1 MIIYTKQKDKI
12 NEIIKE
18 MFLEISKDY
27 KKISDSKEFELEF
40 DYYFKHETCLYIN
53 KLQERMGLFT
63 KEGKYEYLTS
73 AKVNN
78 KLLQS
83 FDKLV
88 IEHIDY
94 EHFRKVFLYALAV
107 YGEYYNHAPDEV
119 DLSVLMYEGNK
130 ANKLERLEYYR
141 KFINICVMF
150 YLTTFELELIDIN
163 SIDDDSDYRIK
174 RLFNVSI
181 PSVIGDFIKLGI
193 NPENHKTVTFTI
205 NTIKDDL
212 VFNLSFKDKKEDK
225 IRSILV
231 NMVFKQ
237 NQLKENGNTNTLIGF
252 DTNVR
257 DFLLNDNER
266 ALTIK
271 YSKKKHGIE
280 ITFNHS
286 NGAMYYFIPSNL
298 IKAYS
303 EKENTFSGGLPRT
316 TVELKDEGII
326 ELPCTVYELAL
337 AD

>member
-1 MIIYTKQKDKI
+1 MIIYTEQKDKI

-73 AKVNN
+73 AKVSNE
-78 KLLQS
+78 LLQS

-94 EHFRKVFLYALAV
+94 ERLRKVFLYALAV
-107 YGEYYNHAPDEV
+107 YGEYCNHTHDEA
-119 DLSVLMYEGNK
+119 DLSVLIYEG
-130 ANKLERLEYYR
+130 NKLERLEYYK
-141 KFINICVMF
+141 KFINICVMH
-150 YLTTFELELIDIN
+150 YITTNELKLADIN
-163 SIDDDSDYRIK
+163 SVEENSDYRLKNLLNVCVPSIVGNFI
-174 RLFNVSI
+174 RLKIDPNDLKA
-181 PSVIGDFIKLGI
+181 P
-193 NPENHKTVTFTI
+193 TFTI
-205 NTIKDDL
+205 DTIKGDL
-212 VFNLSFKDKKEDK
+212 VFNTTFKDKTEDQ
-225 IRSILV
+225 IQSILV
-231 NMVFKQ
+231 SMVFKQ
-237 NQLKENGNTNTLIGF
+237 NQLIENNNANALIGF

-257 DFLLNDNER
+257 DYLLNDNER

-271 YSKKKHGIE
+271 YSKKRQGMQIILNHNDGIL
-280 ITFNHS
+280 H
-286 NGAMYYFIPSNL
+286 YFIPANL
-298 IKAYS
+298 LKAYS
-303 EKENTFSGGLPRT
+303 EKDKLYTNRLPLT
-316 TVELKDEGII
+316 IIELKGEDSI

>member
-1 MIIYTKQKDKI
+1 MIIYTEQKDKI

-73 AKVNN
+73 AKVSNE
-78 KLLQS
+78 LLQS

-94 EHFRKVFLYALAV
+94 ERLRKVFLYALAV
-107 YGEYYNHAPDEV
+107 YSEYCNHAHDEAY
-119 DLSVLMYEGNK
+119 LSVLIYEG
-130 ANKLERLEYYR
+130 NKLERLEYYK
-141 KFINICVMF
+141 KFINICVMH
-150 YLTTFELELIDIN
+150 YITTIELKLADIN
-163 SIDDDSDYRIK
+163 SVEENSDYRLK
-174 RLFNVSI
+174 NLLNVCI
-181 PSVIGDFIKLGI
+181 PSIVGNFIMLDTDTDDNKV
-193 NPENHKTVTFTI
+193 VTFTI
-205 NTIKDDL
+205 DTIKGDL
-212 VFNLSFKDKKEDK
+212 VFNTVFQNKKEVQ
-225 IRSILV
+225 IQSILV
-231 NMVFKQ
+231 SMVFKQ
-237 NQLKENGNTNTLIGF
+237 NQLIDDGSDNALIGF

-257 DFLLNDNER
+257 DYLLNDNER

-271 YSKKKHGIE
+271 YSKKRQGMQIILNHNDGIL
-280 ITFNHS
+280 H
-286 NGAMYYFIPSNL
+286 YFIPSNL
-298 IKAYS
+298 LKAYS
-303 EKENTFSGGLPRT
+303 EKDHVYSSGLPLT
-316 TVELKDEGII
+316 TIELKGENSI